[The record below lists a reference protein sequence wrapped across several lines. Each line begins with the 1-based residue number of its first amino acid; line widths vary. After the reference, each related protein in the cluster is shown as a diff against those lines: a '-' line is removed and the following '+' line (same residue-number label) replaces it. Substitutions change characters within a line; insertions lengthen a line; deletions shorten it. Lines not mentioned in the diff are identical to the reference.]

1 MDVVETTQKN
11 FKSTDYTRLRWFQY
25 KKLYTIILR
34 AVSYFSERLWIP
46 LIAKMLNKLFCTFWE
61 YRKVEDFWLEVHK
74 HFEHC
79 TNTTNTNRKSSKE
92 LIILGVRANLVTDR
106 ITDSVLP
113 SITPNILARPM

>member
-1 MDVVETTQKN
+1 MKKYCCHNCADSPFCAFCEDAEET
-11 FKSTDYTRLRWFQY
+11 
-25 KKLYTIILR
+25 ILH
-34 AVSYFSERLWIP
+34 
-46 LIAKMLNKLFCTFWE
+46 MFWE
-61 YRKVEDFWLEVHK
+61 CPKVQDFWIEIQGWLQK

-79 TNTTNTNRKSSKE
+79 TNVTFSKE